1 MDVKKLW
8 LAVLEELEKKIS
20 RGHLF
25 TYFAETRLME
35 VVEGKAIVGTPN
47 PFTLETLKTRYST
60 EIFEALK
67 RVEPRIVQLDFSIVT
82 ADPSQK
88 KEAQKHL
95 DREKPHI
102 VEAVEGVS
110 TKFLNQNYRMENFIV
125 GPHNELAM
133 AVAKKVVAEPGMVYN
148 PLFIYGGVGLGKTH
162 LLQAIG
168 NELISK
174 DSKKKVVY
182 TTTEQF
188 MNDLLEALQ
197 KTRGEIF
204 RKKYRTIDLLIID
217 DIQFLFGREKTQEE
231 FFHTFN
237 TLHDHQKQIIIS
249 ADRPPHELKGIMERL
264 ISRFQSGMI
273 AEISEPD
280 VNTRIA
286 ILQKKIQEQ
295 GLLIDNSLVEYIAN
309 NFEGSIREMEG
320 ILQQALAHLDLNGEL
335 PQGKELSK
343 LIPPKKGIPEI
354 TDVSTPQRVV
364 ENIAREFQVEP
375 EEVIGDS
382 RKSNVSLARQ
392 IAMYIIRKNMNRSY
406 EDIGYMFSQRN
417 HATVLH
423 AVKKIENLSQ
433 NDPKILK
440 LLRKFEQ

>member
-1 MDVKKLW
+1 MDLQKLW
-8 LAVLEELEKKIS
+8 HAVLEELEKKIS
-20 RGHLF
+20 RGHLL
-25 TYFAETRLME
+25 TYFTDTTLTE
-35 VVEGKAIVGTPN
+35 VENGKALVGSSN
-47 PFTLETLKTRYST
+47 PFTLETLKTRYGS
-60 EIFEALK
+60 EVFAALK
-67 RVEPRIVQLDFSIVT
+67 IVEPTIQQMDFVIVAKDIKNEKDS
-82 ADPSQK
+82 
-88 KEAQKHL
+88 QKHL
-95 DREKPHI
+95 SREKPHI
-102 VEAVEGVS
+102 VEAIEGVS
-110 TKFLNQNYRMENFIV
+110 TKLLNHRYRMDNFIV
-125 GPHNELAM
+125 GPHNELAV
-133 AVAKKVVAEPGMVYN
+133 AVAKKVISDPGSVYN

-168 NELISK
+168 NEILTK
-174 DSKKKVVY
+174 DPKKKVVY

-197 KTRGEIF
+197 KTRGEVF

-280 VNTRIA
+280 VDTRIA

-295 GLLIDNSLVEYIAN
+295 SLLIDNPLVEYIAN

-320 ILQQALAHLDLNGEL
+320 ILQQALAQLDLTGEL
-335 PQGKELSK
+335 PKDKALSK
-343 LIPPKKGIPEI
+343 LIPPKKEIQEI
-354 TDVSTPQRVV
+354 TDISTPQRIV
-364 ENIAREFQVEP
+364 ENIAREFQVDP
-375 EEVIGDS
+375 EEILGDS

-392 IAMYIIRKNMNRSY
+392 IAMYIIRKSMNRSY

-433 NDPKILK
+433 NDSQILK
-440 LLRKFEQ
+440 LLRKFQQ